1 MLKKVVF
8 QSFVGICFGAFVSV
22 MVYYGVYLFG
32 GIESFEA
39 PLFIKNTT
47 ASIFCGWFFSVG
59 ALIFALEHWSLAKRT
74 VVHFLIV
81 TSLYFILAIGVGWLS
96 LTTTQLILGV
106 LFFLVVYGLIWLSCY
121 VYFSYQAKKLNDS
134 LNM

>member
-22 MVYYGVYLFG
+22 MVYYGVYLIG
-32 GIESFEA
+32 GIESFDA
-39 PLFIKNTT
+39 SLFIRNTT
-47 ASIFCGWFFSVG
+47 ASICCGWFFSVG

-74 VVHFLIV
+74 VVHFLII
-81 TSLYFILAIGVGWLS
+81 TTLYFILAVGVGWISLS
-96 LTTTQLILGV
+96 AVELAVGAV
-106 LFFLVVYGLIWLSCY
+106 LFLVIYGLIWLGSY
-121 VYFSYQAKKLNDS
+121 LYFSYQAKKLNDT